1 MFLFSQSHCLKTKIN
16 LQRIPPGNLGYVLG
30 IISSLEMLFALVNG
44 SARLSISVAIG
55 VSEIHSGTVQEQVPE
70 QISGMQLAPE
80 KCPGTLRHF
89 SGMELAQKIVQEVL
103 RNLFLNSSGTVPGW
117 ISETPIATEMLK
129 RADAI
134 NYRDPTMNP
143 IEIDFVVCKRLHV
156 ARFASL
162 FLYYTPFFIII
173 DKSKV

>member
-1 MFLFSQSHCLKTKIN
+1 MILWRNWKASRSVFWEKVQERNFIVNQ
-16 LQRIPPGNLGYVLG
+16 GYYGRFCVKKLDIVEIFVL
-30 IISSLEMLFALVNG
+30 ISMLVCVVHSSTESCIKRAVAIG
-44 SARLSISVAIG
+44 SARFSISVAIG

-129 RADAI
+129 RAD
-134 NYRDPTMNP
+134 PMM
-143 IEIDFVVCKRLHV
+143 
-156 ARFASL
+156 S
-162 FLYYTPFFIII
+162 
-173 DKSKV
+173 